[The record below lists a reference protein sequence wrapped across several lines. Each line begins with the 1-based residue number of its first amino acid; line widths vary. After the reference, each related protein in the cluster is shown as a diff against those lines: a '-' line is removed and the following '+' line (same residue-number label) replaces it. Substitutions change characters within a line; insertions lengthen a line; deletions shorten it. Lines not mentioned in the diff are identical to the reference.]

1 MSAASGTQHVGVFC
15 ESGMFTLYIALRF
28 DLWKRNA
35 LSISFHNSFT
45 ILHSSANKPTSI
57 ISELIQ
63 SLGSAGF
70 ITDITFNGGKIGLQ
84 VGNQQ
89 FTMRNLVFNN
99 CVTAISQLWDW
110 ETVYQGISINGCQ
123 LGIDITSGS
132 GTSGGLSVGSITLV
146 DSSITNTA
154 VGIKTGWSTSSTPAT
169 ANSLIIENVV
179 LSNVPVAVQQVSGAT
194 VLPGGS
200 MTIGAW
206 GEGHEYTPT
215 GPRTLNGAFTP
226 NSRPGSLLSGSRY
239 YTRSKP
245 QYETIPVS
253 NFMSV
258 RSAGAKGNG
267 VTDDTTALQNVINSA
282 TSTGHIV
289 YFDAGTY
296 LVTKTLSIPPG
307 AKIVGEA
314 YAVIMSSGSFFNNMN
329 SPQPVVQVGT
339 PGSTGQVEWSDMIVS
354 TQGTQAGAILIEW
367 NLASPSGAPSGMW
380 DVHAR
385 VGGFAGSDLQVAQCP
400 VTAGSTAINTNCIAA
415 YMTMH
420 VTPSASGLYMENVC
434 ALGYVTL
441 WNVTND
447 YRSGCGLRIT
457 ISRTL
462 QERRLQYLMEGDF
475 LLRALLAR
483 SGLLARRLSIT
494 SCTSISSRILRTS
507 MPVLFRQRHREY
519 FLIILSIPL
528 ELTIYAQILP
538 TKSRCTSSFHG

>member
-1 MSAASGTQHVGVFC
+1 MYKIRHRSSFPTVRGYGCYQQ
-15 ESGMFTLYIALRF
+15 LIRF
-28 DLWKRNA
+28 
-35 LSISFHNSFT
+35 
-45 ILHSSANKPTSI
+45 
-57 ISELIQ
+57 
-63 SLGSAGF
+63 LGSAGF
-70 ITDITFNGGKIGLQ
+70 VTDLTFNGGKIGAQ
-84 VGNQQ
+84 VGSEQ

-110 ETVYQGISINGCQ
+110 EWVYQGISINGCQ
-123 LGIDITSGS
+123 VGIDITSGS

-194 VLPGGS
+194 VLAGGS
-200 MTIGAW
+200 MTIAAW

-215 GPRTLNGAFTP
+215 GPKTLNGPFTP
-226 NSRPGSLLSGSRY
+226 NSRPASLLSGSKY

-245 QYETIPVS
+245 QYETVPAS

-267 VTDDTTALQNVINSA
+267 VTDDTTALQNAINSA
-282 TSTGHIV
+282 TSAGQIV

-296 LVTKTLSIPPG
+296 LVTSTLTVPPG

-329 SPQPVVQVGT
+329 SPKPVVQVGT
-339 PGSTGQVEWSDMIVS
+339 SGSTGQVEWSDMIVS

-385 VGGFAGSDLQVAQCP
+385 IGGFAGSNLQVAQCP
-400 VTAGSTAINTNCIAA
+400 VTEGSTTINTNCVAA

-420 VTPSASGLYMENVC
+420 VTPSASGLYMENV
-434 ALGYVTL
+434 
-441 WNVTND
+441 
-447 YRSGCGLRIT
+447 S
-457 ISRTL
+457 
-462 QERRLQYLMEGDF
+462 F
-475 LLRALLAR
+475 K
-483 SGLLARRLSIT
+483 
-494 SCTSISSRILRTS
+494 
-507 MPVLFRQRHREY
+507 
-519 FLIILSIPL
+519 PL
-528 ELTIYAQILP
+528 
-538 TKSRCTSSFHG
+538 C